1 MNKRTAVVF
10 IAAAGLST
18 SIAVGCNSS
27 ISDIAPTAPATSGP
41 AQPAA
46 VPGMGPGPT
55 RVAGQPVNG
64 VPSDRAPIPGVLPPA
79 GPVGPIP
86 GVSVEPSEVH
96 TAGVPSDGD
105 TTSVARPNVPIP
117 GVSPAPLPPVPA
129 LPPAPALSRELTD
142 PSVPAP

>member
-1 MNKRTAVVF
+1 MNKRAAVVF
-10 IAAAGLST
+10 IAASLST

-27 ISDIAPTAPATSGP
+27 ISDIAPTAPAISGP

-55 RVAGQPVNG
+55 RVAGQPVSG
-64 VPSDRAPIPGVLPPA
+64 VPVDRAPIPGVPAPA

-86 GVSVEPSEVH
+86 GVPVGPSEVD
-96 TAGVPSDGD
+96 TAAQPSTGD
-105 TTSVARPNVPIP
+105 TTPVARPIVPIP
-117 GVSPAPLPPVPA
+117 GVRPAPMPPVPA
-129 LPPAPALSRELTD
+129 LPPPPALSRELTD